1 MLDIQWDAYIRC
13 GCLTSEM
20 ECAAVFSVAIARGV
34 RAGAV
39 LSVLWNAE
47 REKKGMDNPNNF
59 DMTNGIRCAVEAV
72 RKLIA
77 LDQ

>member
-1 MLDIQWDAYIRC
+1 M
-13 GCLTSEM
+13 
-20 ECAAVFSVAIARGV
+20 FSVAIARGV